1 MKKLSLIAMLT
12 LLIAMLSFQ
21 SFAQNISSVII
32 SGRTWGSGN
41 VIIEITL
48 HDNFQ

>member
-1 MKKLSLIAMLT
+1 MLT